1 MLVLTRKNDESIY
14 IGSQIK
20 IKVIQADDGRVKLG
34 IEAPQNVKVHR
45 EEILELIKAENKKAG
60 SIEKEN
66 LPDFSIFN
74 QL

>member
-14 IGSQIK
+14 IGSHIK

-34 IEAPQNVKVHR
+34 IDAPENVKVHR
-45 EEILELIKAENKKAG
+45 EEIFELIKSENKKAG
-60 SIEKEN
+60 SIDKAD

-74 QL
+74 KQ